1 MALFYLTPGKR
12 QYNPGGMSSS
22 FLLILVL
29 VFSIGALLAAWAG
42 IRSLQ
47 SARSVVFYRTRQ
59 ARMMAG
65 RQWLGF
71 SVALVLLAVVVVTL
85 GNSMIG
91 WILSPA
97 QTPTVSSSLDSPAD
111 LLPGQYRY
119 RDPDLHEGGCHRDIE
134 YLCYRNNP
142 GDAFPDPTLSWH
154 VYSACHMDRE
164 KKHFHRHAFLHA
176 YCFPNAHPHLDA
188 DAEQHAAST
197 YTASPTRTSRP
208 TITLIPTQTPRPTW
222 TSLPH
227 TDTRDTRALR
237 ELPSPTA
244 GAPRPTATSCPPL
257 PHAPRPPHPRNC
269 GHSSHAIIF
278 LWIFVR
284 VSLLRL

>member
-1 MALFYLTPGKR
+1 
-12 QYNPGGMSSS
+12 MSSS

-97 QTPTVSSSLDSPAD
+97 QTPTVSSSLTLQPISSPANTGTVIQTSTKAGVTETSNTFVTAII
-111 LLPGQYRY
+111 PVTPSQT
-119 RDPDLHEGGCHRDIE
+119 PP
-134 YLCYRNNP
+134 YLGTYTALAIWTERRSTFI
-142 GDAFPDPTLSWH
+142 AMLSFTPT
-154 VYSACHMDRE
+154 
-164 KKHFHRHAFLHA
+164 
-176 YCFPNAHPHLDA
+176 
-188 DAEQHAAST
+188 ASQTPIPTWTRTPSSTPRPT

-222 TSLPH
+222 TASP
-227 TDTRDTRALR
+227 TRTPVTPSATWT
-237 ELPSPTA
+237 PSPTRT
-244 GAPRPTATSCPPL
+244 PRPTATS
-257 PHAPRPPHPRNC
+257 
-269 GHSSHAIIF
+269 SSTPTRTATPTP
-278 LWIFVR
+278 
-284 VSLLRL
+284 